1 MNDPRVHVSRKIYV
15 DIYNNCRVDVTP
27 LYGHDELRFS
37 MSGRYQDEVSIAFER
52 PVLERFVK
60 LAREALKLQLPE
72 DTSIDP
78 PKLVS
83 LGTD

>member
-1 MNDPRVHVSRKIYV
+1 M
-15 DIYNNCRVDVTP
+15 
-27 LYGHDELRFS
+27 
-37 MSGRYQDEVSIAFER
+37 SIAFER

-60 LAREALKLQLPE
+60 LAREALKLRLPE

-83 LGTD
+83 LGAG